1 MKDNIALTHARL
13 AVHEHTASA
22 LELAVD
28 EGDAL
33 REERQRVRVR
43 RVVQL
48 HLEVREGLC
57 CLHEYTV
64 SLTQLKLTYLM
75 HLNPPSHRRQYAVD
89 VVLAQEVLIRRRSEV
104 ANPEIGDDLV
114 HRVRLVA
121 RHVDGAWV
129 EVSSGVA
136 ELSWRPRRQF
146 LPYDVIVS
154 NFFNFNEVEST
165 LSSLSTFI
173 LHS

>member
-13 AVHEHTASA
+13 AVHEHAAPA
-22 LELAVD
+22 LELRID

-33 REERQRVRVR
+33 REERERVRVR

-48 HLEVREGLC
+48 HLKVCEGLC
-57 CLHEYTV
+57 CLHEYTF
-64 SLTQLKLTYLM
+64 SLIKLKPTYLM

-89 VVLAQEVLIRRRSEV
+89 VMLAQKLLIRRRSEV
-104 ANPEIGDDLV
+104 ADPEVGDDLV

-129 EVSSGVA
+129 EVSSG
-136 ELSWRPRRQF
+136 
-146 LPYDVIVS
+146 
-154 NFFNFNEVEST
+154 T
-165 LSSLSTFI
+165 C
-173 LHS
+173 